1 MKAYLKMYRWAM
13 QMKLHMAMYTFVAIF
28 LKILCNM
35 LQGIETI
42 AIQELVTMWLVSL
55 VFAMAET
62 AIFPENAACTK
73 GRSLIWLVSA
83 NVCFAGGALVF
94 KWFAGVPDWGGWLLL
109 AFLEL
114 GLGLMWFGDR
124 FVLRMDSAELTQ
136 QLKQYQKDMK
146 K

>member
-13 QMKLHMAMYTFVAIF
+13 QMKMHMAMYTFVAIF

-42 AIQELVTMWLVSL
+42 SIQELVTMWLVSL
-55 VFAMAET
+55 VFAMVET
-62 AIFPENAACTK
+62 VIFPENAACTK

-83 NVCFAGGALVF
+83 NACFAGGALIF
-94 KWFAGVPDWGGWLLL
+94 GWFTGLPGWGGWLLL

-124 FVLRMDSAELTQ
+124 FVLKMDSAELTQ